1 MRHVSENTRRSPL
14 RSALLITLA
23 VLGGIGTYVLVV
35 MVLWNHSTSAPRAT
49 AQQSGVLEP
58 VRADFNLPPGQ
69 APPAVYEQPTC
80 WDVKTP
86 DLVVGEAGEM
96 KLDINTCPPA
106 DLPNEIAVNAESS
119 SPGISIAGPVHTERS
134 RTGQSWT
141 WRVTA
146 KAAGPHDVSV
156 FVESVDLIGL
166 NGQIPA
172 TITVQ
177 AGNANDHKSGLMQA
191 ISSGGV
197 ALNSLAAGV
206 GSIVTSVGTIVALR
220 RSRPKTS

>member
-1 MRHVSENTRRSPL
+1 MGENSGDRRSPI
-14 RSALLITLA
+14 RNALLITLA
-23 VLGGIGTYVLVV
+23 VLAGLGTYVLVV
-35 MVLWNHSTSAPRAT
+35 VLSNHSTTAPRAA
-49 AQQSGVLEP
+49 AQQKGVLEP

-69 APPAVYEQPTC
+69 SPPPLYEQPTC
-80 WDVKTP
+80 WDLKTP
-86 DLVVGEAGEM
+86 DLNVGEAGDM
-96 KLDINTCPPA
+96 KLEINTCPPG
-106 DLPNEIAVNAESS
+106 DLPNEISINAESS
-119 SPGISIAGPVHTERS
+119 SPGIAITGPVHTERS

-146 KAAGPHDVSV
+146 KAPGTHDVSV

-177 AGNANDHKSGLMQA
+177 PSRGGENKNGILHA

-197 ALNSLAAGV
+197 ALNSVAAGV